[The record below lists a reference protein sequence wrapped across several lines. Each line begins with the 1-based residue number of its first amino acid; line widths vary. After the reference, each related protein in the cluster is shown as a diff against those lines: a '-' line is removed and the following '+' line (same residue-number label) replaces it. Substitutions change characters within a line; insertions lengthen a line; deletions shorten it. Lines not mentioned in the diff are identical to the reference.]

1 MIAHGERLLANSSW
15 GACLTTE
22 EHQYVRSAMFERVYP
37 AGASVCEQGS
47 PSAHWIGV
55 ADGILKCESIDVTGR
70 ATTLG
75 AVPAGAWAGESW
87 VLKDEP
93 RPYAFVALQES
104 TVVFVPQGTFL
115 WLLENNPA
123 FSRFVI
129 GQLNERLAHYMALVQ
144 ISRLNDATGRLA
156 YSLSEL
162 FNQELY
168 PGTRSQVQMSQEE
181 VGRLSGLARGNTNQ
195 ALRELQEA
203 GLLRVRYGGIDVL
216 DIDGLRAWAG
226 GEARCLPTK
235 RRPAEM
241 STLLSLRERENP
253 ASKCHVQN
261 IP

>member
-1 MIAHGERLLANSSW
+1 MTKEQHK
-15 GACLTTE
+15 
-22 EHQYVRSAMFERVYP
+22 YVRSEMFERAYP

-87 VLKDEP
+87 VLKGDP
-93 RPYAFVALQES
+93 RPYAFVALQDS
-104 TVVFVPQGTFL
+104 TVVFVPQSTFL

-168 PGTRSQVQMSQEE
+168 PGACSRVQMSQEE

-203 GLLRVRYGGIDVL
+203 GLLRVRYGGIEVL
-216 DIDGLRAWAG
+216 DIDGLRAWSS
-226 GEARCLPTK
+226 GEARCPPT
-235 RRPAEM
+235 RHRTTGM
-241 STLLSLRERENP
+241 STLLSLRDRENP
-253 ASKCHVQN
+253 ASKCLVQN
-261 IP
+261 CL